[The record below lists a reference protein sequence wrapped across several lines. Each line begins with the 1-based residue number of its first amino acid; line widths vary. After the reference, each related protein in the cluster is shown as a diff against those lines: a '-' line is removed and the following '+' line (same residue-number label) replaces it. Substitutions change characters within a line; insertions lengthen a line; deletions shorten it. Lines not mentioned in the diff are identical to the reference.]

1 MISRYAGRSIDQ
13 GSHVMLSKYRSLALC
28 AFFVLPAL
36 LLSACGS
43 DVPGNSVA
51 KVGDQSIRRSTFDHW
66 MQIAAVSAAGQT
78 ATTGAAPKAQV
89 PDAPSFTKCIAQK
102 KATAGKPAKGQ
113 PEPTEAQLKGQ
124 CQQEYNQLRDQVL
137 EFLIRGNWIEQET
150 RKQNLKVSD
159 KDVQKQIDAA
169 VKQAFQNP
177 GDFQKFLQR
186 SGLTQADVFY
196 QQRNQLLQQK
206 LTEKVTKAQGN
217 VTDAQIQ
224 QYYDKNKSKFSTPER
239 RDLRI
244 VLTKTQAKAEQ
255 ARKALESGQ
264 SWADVDEEV
273 LDRPGLQ
280 GAGRQARRRREGPA
294 GEGARRRHLQ
304 GRQGQARRPG
314 QDPVRLLHPR
324 GLEDRARPSSSRSS
338 SRRRRSSRSSPATT
352 SARRSTRS
360 ARTTATAGR
369 PRRAAARATRRPIA
383 RTARRRSRPR
393 RPPPRSSSRPPAPPA
408 PQPSPRRPCFRRRR
422 PVPPAPGRCRR
433 RRAFRLRVRPIG
445 SPSTFTPLP
454 SSGKSV
460 RPIIATCTRFSD
472 FCCRQRP
479 SPRSRSSSRRCCPGA
494 PPPTST
500 ARRRPLA
507 PPPRSRIRRPR

>member
-1 MISRYAGRSIDQ
+1 
-13 GSHVMLSKYRSLALC
+13 MLSKYRSLALC

-150 RKQNLKVSD
+150 KKQNLKVSD

-206 LTEKVTKAQGN
+206 LTEKVTKAQGT

-224 QYYDKNKSKFSTPER
+224 QYYDKNKAKFSTPER

-255 ARKALESGQ
+255 ARKALDSGQ
-264 SWADVDEEV
+264 SWADVTKKYSIDQASKAQGGKLAGVAKGQQEKALDDAIFKADKGKLVGPVKTQFGYYILEV
-273 LDRPGLQ
+273 SKITEAKQQSLEQSKASIKQILTSDNQRKALDTFGKDYRNRWKAETACRKGYTTADCKNVPKTQ
-280 GAGRQARRRREGPA
+280 
-294 GEGARRRHLQ
+294 
-304 GRQGQARRPG
+304 
-314 QDPVRLLHPR
+314 
-324 GLEDRARPSSSRSS
+324 
-338 SRRRRSSRSSPATT
+338 ATT
-352 SARRSTRS
+352 STGA
-360 ARTTATAGR
+360 AQQQPTTGATG
-369 PRRAAARATRRPIA
+369 T
-383 RTARRRSRPR
+383 TT
-393 RPPPRSSSRPPAPPA
+393 
-408 PQPSPRRPCFRRRR
+408 QP
-422 PVPPAPGRCRR
+422 
-433 RRAFRLRVRPIG
+433 
-445 SPSTFTPLP
+445 
-454 SSGKSV
+454 
-460 RPIIATCTRFSD
+460 
-472 FCCRQRP
+472 
-479 SPRSRSSSRRCCPGA
+479 
-494 PPPTST
+494 
-500 ARRRPLA
+500 
-507 PPPRSRIRRPR
+507 

>member
-1 MISRYAGRSIDQ
+1 
-13 GSHVMLSKYRSLALC
+13 MLSKYRSLALC

-51 KVGDQSIRRSTFDHW
+51 KVGDQTIRRSTFDHW

-102 KATAGKPAKGQ
+102 KAAAGKPAKGQ

-150 RKQNLKVSD
+150 KKQNLKVSD

-177 GDFQKFLQR
+177 GDFAKFLQR

-224 QYYDKNKSKFSTPER
+224 QYYDKNKAKFATPER

-264 SWADVDEEV
+264 SWADVTKKYSIDQASKAQGGKLAGVAKGQQEKALDDAIFKADKGKLVGPVKTQFGYYILEV
-273 LDRPGLQ
+273 SKVAEAKQQSLEQSKASIKQILTSDNQRKALDTFGKDYRNRWKAETACRKGYTT
-280 GAGRQARRRREGPA
+280 ADCKNGPKT
-294 GEGARRRHLQ
+294 Q
-304 GRQGQARRPG
+304 
-314 QDPVRLLHPR
+314 
-324 GLEDRARPSSSRSS
+324 
-338 SRRRRSSRSSPATT
+338 ATT
-352 SARRSTRS
+352 STGA
-360 ARTTATAGR
+360 AQQQPTTGATG
-369 PRRAAARATRRPIA
+369 T
-383 RTARRRSRPR
+383 TT
-393 RPPPRSSSRPPAPPA
+393 
-408 PQPSPRRPCFRRRR
+408 QP
-422 PVPPAPGRCRR
+422 
-433 RRAFRLRVRPIG
+433 
-445 SPSTFTPLP
+445 
-454 SSGKSV
+454 
-460 RPIIATCTRFSD
+460 
-472 FCCRQRP
+472 
-479 SPRSRSSSRRCCPGA
+479 
-494 PPPTST
+494 
-500 ARRRPLA
+500 
-507 PPPRSRIRRPR
+507 

>member
-1 MISRYAGRSIDQ
+1 
-13 GSHVMLSKYRSLALC
+13 MLSKYRSLALC

-150 RKQNLKVSD
+150 KKQNLKVSD

-169 VKQAFQNP
+169 VKQAFQNS

-206 LTEKVTKAQGN
+206 LTEKVTKAQGT

-224 QYYDKNKSKFSTPER
+224 QYYDKNKAKFSTPER

-255 ARKALESGQ
+255 ARKALDSGQ
-264 SWADVDEEV
+264 SWADVTKKYSIDQASKAQGGKLAGVAKGQQEKALDDAIFKADKGKLVGPVKTQFGYYILEV
-273 LDRPGLQ
+273 SKIAEAKQQSLEQSKASIKQILTSDNQRKALDTFGKDYRNRWKAETACRKGYTT
-280 GAGRQARRRREGPA
+280 ADCKNGPKT
-294 GEGARRRHLQ
+294 Q
-304 GRQGQARRPG
+304 
-314 QDPVRLLHPR
+314 
-324 GLEDRARPSSSRSS
+324 
-338 SRRRRSSRSSPATT
+338 ATT
-352 SARRSTRS
+352 STGA
-360 ARTTATAGR
+360 AQQQPTTGATG
-369 PRRAAARATRRPIA
+369 T
-383 RTARRRSRPR
+383 TT
-393 RPPPRSSSRPPAPPA
+393 
-408 PQPSPRRPCFRRRR
+408 QP
-422 PVPPAPGRCRR
+422 
-433 RRAFRLRVRPIG
+433 
-445 SPSTFTPLP
+445 
-454 SSGKSV
+454 
-460 RPIIATCTRFSD
+460 
-472 FCCRQRP
+472 
-479 SPRSRSSSRRCCPGA
+479 
-494 PPPTST
+494 
-500 ARRRPLA
+500 
-507 PPPRSRIRRPR
+507 

>member
-1 MISRYAGRSIDQ
+1 
-13 GSHVMLSKYRSLALC
+13 MLSKYRSLALC

-102 KATAGKPAKGQ
+102 KAAAGKPAKGQ

-169 VKQAFQNP
+169 VKQAFQKP

-206 LTEKVTKAQGN
+206 LTEKVTKAKGT

-224 QYYDKNKSKFSTPER
+224 QYYDKNKAKFSTPER

-264 SWADVDEEV
+264 SWADVTKKYSIDQASKAQGGKLAGVAKGQQEKALDDAIFKADKGKLVGPVKTQFGYYILEV
-273 LDRPGLQ
+273 SKVAEAKQQSLEQSKASIKQILTSDNQRKALDTFGKDYRNRWKAETACRKGYTT
-280 GAGRQARRRREGPA
+280 ADCKNGPKT
-294 GEGARRRHLQ
+294 Q
-304 GRQGQARRPG
+304 
-314 QDPVRLLHPR
+314 
-324 GLEDRARPSSSRSS
+324 
-338 SRRRRSSRSSPATT
+338 ATT
-352 SARRSTRS
+352 STGA
-360 ARTTATAGR
+360 AQQQPTTGATG
-369 PRRAAARATRRPIA
+369 T
-383 RTARRRSRPR
+383 TT
-393 RPPPRSSSRPPAPPA
+393 
-408 PQPSPRRPCFRRRR
+408 QP
-422 PVPPAPGRCRR
+422 
-433 RRAFRLRVRPIG
+433 
-445 SPSTFTPLP
+445 
-454 SSGKSV
+454 
-460 RPIIATCTRFSD
+460 
-472 FCCRQRP
+472 
-479 SPRSRSSSRRCCPGA
+479 
-494 PPPTST
+494 
-500 ARRRPLA
+500 
-507 PPPRSRIRRPR
+507 

>member
-1 MISRYAGRSIDQ
+1 
-13 GSHVMLSKYRSLALC
+13 MLSKYRSLALC

-51 KVGDQSIRRSTFDHW
+51 KVGDQTIRRSTFDHW

-89 PDAPSFTKCIAQK
+89 PDSPSFTKCIAQK

-150 RKQNLKVSD
+150 KKQNLKVSD

-206 LTEKVTKAQGN
+206 LTEKVTKAQGT

-244 VLTKTQAKAEQ
+244 VLTKTKDKAAQ

-264 SWADVDEEV
+264 SWADVTKKYSIDQASKAQGGKLAGVAKGQQEKALDDAIFKADKGKLVGPVKTQFGYYILEV
-273 LDRPGLQ
+273 SKIAEAKQQSLEQSKASIKQILTSDNQRKALDTFGKDYRNRWKAETACRKGYTT
-280 GAGRQARRRREGPA
+280 ADCKNGPKT
-294 GEGARRRHLQ
+294 Q
-304 GRQGQARRPG
+304 
-314 QDPVRLLHPR
+314 
-324 GLEDRARPSSSRSS
+324 
-338 SRRRRSSRSSPATT
+338 ATT
-352 SARRSTRS
+352 STGA
-360 ARTTATAGR
+360 AQQQPTTGATG
-369 PRRAAARATRRPIA
+369 T
-383 RTARRRSRPR
+383 TT
-393 RPPPRSSSRPPAPPA
+393 
-408 PQPSPRRPCFRRRR
+408 QP
-422 PVPPAPGRCRR
+422 
-433 RRAFRLRVRPIG
+433 
-445 SPSTFTPLP
+445 
-454 SSGKSV
+454 
-460 RPIIATCTRFSD
+460 
-472 FCCRQRP
+472 
-479 SPRSRSSSRRCCPGA
+479 
-494 PPPTST
+494 
-500 ARRRPLA
+500 
-507 PPPRSRIRRPR
+507 